1 MLELHSPVKAGQPQR
16 SAQLLFVIQMQL
28 VVPFNLLPEVHP
40 GQEVPIMTAE
50 VWQEQA
56 WGLVSAA
63 AAGVGCAMV

>member
-1 MLELHSPVKAGQPQR
+1 
-16 SAQLLFVIQMQL
+16 MQL

-63 AAGVGCAMV
+63 AAGVGWAMV